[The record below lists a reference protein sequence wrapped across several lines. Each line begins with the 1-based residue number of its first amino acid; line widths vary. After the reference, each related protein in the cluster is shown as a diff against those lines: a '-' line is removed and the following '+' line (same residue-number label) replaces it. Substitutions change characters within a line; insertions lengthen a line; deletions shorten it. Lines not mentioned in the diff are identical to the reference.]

1 MLTLRLLKQEDPLR
15 AAKTLVELGAGRQL
29 WDVPL
34 AFGESDGAV
43 RVKAILAWRPR
54 SIPFRVLQWAA
65 FVLVLLFF
73 LGGPWRAVLPRD
85 VELDLEEL
93 CRAADQ
99 VRRALCGDR
108 GELCTIVNGRS
119 GKCSEDCRFC
129 AQSCHYHTGA
139 EEYPFLPVQ
148 EIVEEGKRNEAA
160 GVHRYSIVTAGRGL
174 HGRELDHALEAYRR
188 LGAETGLALCASH
201 GLQSVEEFQAMREAG
216 VTRYHANLETSR
228 RNFPNICTTHTYEDK
243 LENIRRAQ
251 AAGLEVC
258 SGGILGMGETWEDRL
273 DMALDLSELGVVS
286 IPLNLLTPIPGT
298 PLEQAEPLTEADVFR
313 SVAIFR
319 LLNPDAWIR
328 MAAGRRRFAD
338 GGRKLFRCGANAA
351 ITGDM
356 LTTTGTGIAGDRAML
371 AQLGYE
377 I

>member
-1 MLTLRLLKQEDPLR
+1 MEALAERIIRGERLDRRDDLSM
-15 AAKTLVELGAGRQL
+15 LVELN
-29 WDVPL
+29 
-34 AFGESDGAV
+34 
-43 RVKAILAWRPR
+43 
-54 SIPFRVLQWAA
+54 
-65 FVLVLLFF
+65 
-73 LGGPWRAVLPRD
+73 
-85 VELDLEEL
+85 LETL

-99 VRRALCGDR
+99 VRRVLCGDR

-119 GKCSEDCRFC
+119 GRCSEDCRFC

-160 GVHRYSIVTAGRGL
+160 GVHRYSIVTAGRGI

-188 LGAETGLALCASH
+188 LREETGLGLCASH
-201 GLQSVEEFQAMREAG
+201 GLQTREEFQAMKEAG

-243 LENIRRAQ
+243 LENIRRAKE
-251 AAGLEVC
+251 AGLEVC
-258 SGGILGMGETWEDRL
+258 SGGILGMGETWEDRI
-273 DMALDLSELGVVS
+273 DMALDLWELGVVS

-298 PLEQAEPLTEADVFR
+298 PLAQQPLLEDDEVCR

-319 LLNPDAWIR
+319 LLNPTAWIR

-338 GGRKLFRCGANAA
+338 GGKLLFRCGANAA

-356 LTTTGTGIAGDRAML
+356 LTTTGTGIAEDRTMF
-371 AQLGYE
+371 AQLGYQ

>member
-1 MLTLRLLKQEDPLR
+1 MEALAERIIRGERLDRRDDLSM
-15 AAKTLVELGAGRQL
+15 LVELN
-29 WDVPL
+29 
-34 AFGESDGAV
+34 
-43 RVKAILAWRPR
+43 
-54 SIPFRVLQWAA
+54 
-65 FVLVLLFF
+65 
-73 LGGPWRAVLPRD
+73 
-85 VELDLEEL
+85 LETL

-99 VRRALCGDR
+99 VRRVLCGDR

-119 GKCSEDCRFC
+119 GRCSEDCRFC

-160 GVHRYSIVTAGRGL
+160 GVHRYSIVTAGRGI

-188 LGAETGLALCASH
+188 LREETGLGLCASH
-201 GLQSVEEFQAMREAG
+201 GLQTREEFQAMKEAG

-243 LENIRRAQ
+243 LENIRRAKE
-251 AAGLEVC
+251 AGLEVC
-258 SGGILGMGETWEDRL
+258 SGGILGMGETWEDRI
-273 DMALDLSELGVVS
+273 DMALDLWELGVVS

-298 PLEQAEPLTEADVFR
+298 PLAQQPLLKDDEVCR

-319 LLNPDAWIR
+319 LLNPTAWIR

-338 GGRKLFRCGANAA
+338 GGKLLFRCGANAA

-356 LTTTGTGIAGDRAML
+356 LTTTGTGIAEDRTMF
-371 AQLGYE
+371 AQLGYQ

>member
-1 MLTLRLLKQEDPLR
+1 MEALAERIIRGERLDRRDDLSM
-15 AAKTLVELGAGRQL
+15 LVELN
-29 WDVPL
+29 
-34 AFGESDGAV
+34 
-43 RVKAILAWRPR
+43 
-54 SIPFRVLQWAA
+54 
-65 FVLVLLFF
+65 
-73 LGGPWRAVLPRD
+73 
-85 VELDLEEL
+85 LETL
-93 CRAADQ
+93 CRAANQ
-99 VRRALCGDR
+99 VRRVLCGDR

-119 GKCSEDCRFC
+119 GRCSEDCRFC
-129 AQSCHYHTGA
+129 AQSCHYHTQA

-160 GVHRYSIVTAGRGL
+160 GVHRYSIVTAGRGI

-188 LGAETGLALCASH
+188 LREETGLGLCASH
-201 GLQSVEEFQAMREAG
+201 GLQTREEFQAMKEAG

-243 LENIRRAQ
+243 LENIRRAKE
-251 AAGLEVC
+251 AGLEVC
-258 SGGILGMGETWEDRL
+258 SGGILGMGETWEDRI
-273 DMALDLSELGVVS
+273 DMALDLWELGVVS

-298 PLEQAEPLTEADVFR
+298 PLAQQPLLKDDEVCR

-319 LLNPDAWIR
+319 LLNPTAWIR

-338 GGRKLFRCGANAA
+338 GGKLLFRCGANAA

-356 LTTTGTGIAGDRAML
+356 LTTTGTGIAEDRTMF
-371 AQLGYE
+371 AQLGYQ

>member
-1 MLTLRLLKQEDPLR
+1 MEALAERIIRGERLDRRDDLSM
-15 AAKTLVELGAGRQL
+15 LVELN
-29 WDVPL
+29 
-34 AFGESDGAV
+34 
-43 RVKAILAWRPR
+43 
-54 SIPFRVLQWAA
+54 
-65 FVLVLLFF
+65 
-73 LGGPWRAVLPRD
+73 
-85 VELDLEEL
+85 LETL

-119 GKCSEDCRFC
+119 GRCSEDCRFC
-129 AQSCHYHTGA
+129 AQSCHYHTQA

-160 GVHRYSIVTAGRGL
+160 GVHRYSIVTAGRGI

-188 LGAETGLALCASH
+188 LREETGLGLCASH
-201 GLQSVEEFQAMREAG
+201 GLQTREEFQAMKEAG

-243 LENIRRAQ
+243 LENIRRAKE
-251 AAGLEVC
+251 AGLEVC
-258 SGGILGMGETWEDRL
+258 SGGILGMGETWEDRI
-273 DMALDLSELGVVS
+273 DMALNLWELGVVS

-298 PLEQAEPLTEADVFR
+298 PLAQQPLLKDDEVCR

-319 LLNPDAWIR
+319 LLNPTAWIR

-338 GGRKLFRCGANAA
+338 GGKLLFRCGANAA

-356 LTTTGTGIAGDRAML
+356 LTTTGTGIAEDRTMF
-371 AQLGYE
+371 AQLGYQ

>member
-1 MLTLRLLKQEDPLR
+1 MEVLAERIIRGERLDRRDDLSM
-15 AAKTLVELGAGRQL
+15 LVELN
-29 WDVPL
+29 
-34 AFGESDGAV
+34 
-43 RVKAILAWRPR
+43 
-54 SIPFRVLQWAA
+54 
-65 FVLVLLFF
+65 
-73 LGGPWRAVLPRD
+73 
-85 VELDLEEL
+85 LETL

-119 GKCSEDCRFC
+119 GRCSEDCRFC
-129 AQSCHYHTGA
+129 AQSCHYHTQA

-160 GVHRYSIVTAGRGL
+160 GVHRYSIVTAGRGI

-188 LGAETGLALCASH
+188 LREETGLGLCASH
-201 GLQSVEEFQAMREAG
+201 GLQTREEFQAMKEAG

-243 LENIRRAQ
+243 LENIRRAKE
-251 AAGLEVC
+251 AGLEVC
-258 SGGILGMGETWEDRL
+258 SGGILGMGETWEDRI
-273 DMALDLSELGVVS
+273 DMALDLWELGVVS

-298 PLEQAEPLTEADVFR
+298 PLAQQPLLKDDEVCR

-319 LLNPDAWIR
+319 LLNPTAWIR

-338 GGRKLFRCGANAA
+338 GGKLLFRCGANAA

-356 LTTTGTGIAGDRAML
+356 LTTTGTGIAEDRTMF
-371 AQLGYE
+371 AQLGYQ

>member
-1 MLTLRLLKQEDPLR
+1 MEVLAERIIRGERLDRRDDLSM
-15 AAKTLVELGAGRQL
+15 LVELN
-29 WDVPL
+29 
-34 AFGESDGAV
+34 
-43 RVKAILAWRPR
+43 
-54 SIPFRVLQWAA
+54 
-65 FVLVLLFF
+65 
-73 LGGPWRAVLPRD
+73 
-85 VELDLEEL
+85 LETL

-119 GKCSEDCRFC
+119 GRCSEDCRFC

-160 GVHRYSIVTAGRGL
+160 GVHRYSIVTAGRGI

-188 LGAETGLALCASH
+188 LREETGLGLCASH
-201 GLQSVEEFQAMREAG
+201 GLQTREEFQAMKEAG

-243 LENIRRAQ
+243 LENIRRAKE
-251 AAGLEVC
+251 AGLEVC
-258 SGGILGMGETWEDRL
+258 SGGILGMGESWEDRI
-273 DMALDLSELGVVS
+273 DMALDLWGLGVVS

-298 PLEQAEPLTEADVFR
+298 PLAQQPLLKDDEVCR

-319 LLNPDAWIR
+319 LLNPTAWIR

-338 GGRKLFRCGANAA
+338 GGKLLFRCGANAA

-356 LTTTGTGIAGDRAML
+356 LTTTGTGIAEDRTMF
-371 AQLGYE
+371 AQLGYQ